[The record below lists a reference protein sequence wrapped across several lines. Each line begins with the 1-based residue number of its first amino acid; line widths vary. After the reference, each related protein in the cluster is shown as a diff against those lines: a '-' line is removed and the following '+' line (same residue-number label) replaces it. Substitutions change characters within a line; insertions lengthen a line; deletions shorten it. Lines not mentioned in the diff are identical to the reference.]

1 MRAGGYARLRA
12 RVAILGSDGLRL
24 VRDQRNG
31 KLGPVL
37 VDLPAYF
44 FFFCIYEGLESA
56 RMQGGTDMI
65 SRADI

>member
-12 RVAILGSDGLRL
+12 RVAILGSEGLRL

-37 VDLPAYF
+37 VDLPAYYWRSF
-44 FFFCIYEGLESA
+44 FFAF
-56 RMQGGTDMI
+56 TKV
-65 SRADI
+65 